1 MCVWI
6 TRAFPAI
13 VQTLSGVGEGAQ
25 PAQAPARALLAAPRA
40 TGSSSA
46 ACPERPP
53 SHERWEPRRPLC
65 SRPGIA
71 PYRLPPHRRR
81 RGAGRPSPP
90 SYSRC
95 PDRVQ
100 IPIPSPPGA
109 ARPRQQ
115 RLPRHGTCCRP
126 AVAAPRRRLAAVG
139 GRCGGWRLGLCAGLC
154 AGPQRCLRTDSSG
167 AAAAAGARAGEGG
180 SGTRGPGAESVT
192 GGGPGGGRERG
203 RGGGGG
209 AMGLG
214 DAATASSGSASG
226 RRGRS
231 VSTGTG
237 RGRGEMRRCEKAG
250 LGAPL
255 PSREERVLATG
266 TVGLCSSHSPRQR
279 LRRQREAGAAP
290 CAAPLPA
297 QAAGGSTGGVTGR

>member
-1 MCVWI
+1 M
-6 TRAFPAI
+6 R
-13 VQTLSGVGEGAQ
+13 SQ
-25 PAQAPARALLAAPRA
+25 P
-40 TGSSSA
+40 
-46 ACPERPP
+46 
-53 SHERWEPRRPLC
+53 
-65 SRPGIA
+65 
-71 PYRLPPHRRR
+71 RLPP
-81 RGAGRPSPP
+81 APCSPP
-90 SYSRC
+90 RGPRAPAPQRVPSARLRMSGGS
-95 PDRVQ
+95 PDGLSAAARASLRTDCLLTGAAAGQAGPRPPPTAAVRTGIQ